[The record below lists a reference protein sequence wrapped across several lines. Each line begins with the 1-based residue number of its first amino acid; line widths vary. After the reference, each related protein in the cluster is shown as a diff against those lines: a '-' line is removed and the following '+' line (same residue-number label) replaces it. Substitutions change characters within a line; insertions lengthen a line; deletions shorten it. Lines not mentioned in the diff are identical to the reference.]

1 MPEFFNY
8 LLTGILVLIF
18 LAMNGLVLYGLYS
31 IYWPMFKSWR
41 KLRRRS
47 KYIGHRR
54 SQRPTKSLPVI
65 WKERITWLA
74 DDEIELISINPAAE
88 RWHIGQRW
96 EIENQEGAWQVTK
109 IWRAN
114 KKTGIIL
121 RECE

>member
-8 LLTGILVLIF
+8 LLPGILVLIF
-18 LAMNGLVLYGLYS
+18 LAMNGLVLYGIYS

-41 KLRRRS
+41 ELRKRS
-47 KYIGHRR
+47 RFIGYRR
-54 SQRPTKSLPVI
+54 SQCPTRTLPII
-65 WKERITWLA
+65 WKERINWLA
-74 DDEIELISINPAAE
+74 EDEIEVVAINSNVE

-96 EIENQEGAWQVTK
+96 EIENQEGVWQVEK